1 MKYEVKTRIGT
12 IEASIETLQE
22 LAIIA
27 EEAAQA
33 AKNIGAGFASS
44 FYHAVAV
51 DLVKDIPVNTGE
63 KIGFDEKQERG

>member
-27 EEAAQA
+27 EEAAA
-33 AKNIGAGFASS
+33 AKNIGAEFASS
-44 FYHAVAV
+44 FYHSVAA

-63 KIGFDEKQERG
+63 KYWI

>member
-12 IEASIETLQE
+12 IEASIETLLE

-27 EEAAQA
+27 EEAAA
-33 AKNIGAGFASS
+33 AVKNIGAEFASS
-44 FYHAVAV
+44 FYHSVAA

-63 KIGFDEKQERG
+63 KYWI